1 MRWTLDALDPRCA
14 GPAPAGPW
22 VRRTLDA
29 PGASAGDGKCP
40 AKRYAGHRVDQARW
54 TVIGSLLLLLLL
66 LLLTPTALLLLLLL
80 LLTAAAL
87 LLLLLLLLLR

>member
-1 MRWTLDALDPRCA
+1 MRWTLDAPDPRPPDPGCT
-14 GPAPAGPW
+14 GPLG
-22 VRRTLDA
+22 A
-29 PGASAGDGKCP
+29 PGTVAGDGKCP

-80 LLTAAAL
+80 LLLTAAAL